1 MPRLRVPQPPVVPQ
15 LRDPEHHA
23 FGPGFAV
30 ALVALA
36 LLVIGA
42 LNLTGVQTQ
51 DDESARETQ
60 LVKAFARGGLQFQE
74 ARVRF
79 DPATLADPGRAAAAM
94 DQAARIADLPL
105 RDRYRVNTTAAH
117 PCPT

>member
-1 MPRLRVPQPPVVPQ
+1 MPRVHLPQPPVVPL

-23 FGPGFAV
+23 FWPGFTV
-30 ALVALA
+30 ALVASA

-42 LNLTGVQTQ
+42 LNLTAVQTQ

-60 LVKAFARGGLQFQE
+60 LVKAFARGGLEFQA
-74 ARVRF
+74 ARVRL
-79 DPATLADPGRAAAAM
+79 DPATLADPSRAAAAM
-94 DQAARIADLPL
+94 DQAARIADLPV
-105 RDRYRVNTTAAH
+105 RERYRINTAAAH